1 MTDPKPTRPARPHRT
16 SYDRAGRCNRI
27 FARLLEG
34 QAYAAIAA
42 AEGLTVRRV
51 RGIVREA
58 LDRREIEPR
67 EEYVWARMA
76 RLDGAL
82 RVVEGTIAG
91 GKLGAVPQSCGLS
104 IGSTVITGRRF
115 MSREGRAAPH
125 PSCSAR
131 HLLPLRERRGARD
144 SEGISMT

>member
-67 EEYVWARMA
+67 EEYVRARMA
-76 RLDGAL
+76 RLVGAL
-82 RVVEGTIAG
+82 RVVEGKIAG
-91 GKLGAVPQSCGLS
+91 GKLSAVPQSCGLS
-104 IGSTVITGRRF
+104 IGSTVITGAPVHEPRGLRRPSSVVLRTTPSPA
-115 MSREGRAAPH
+115 SREKGRT
-125 PSCSAR
+125 R
-131 HLLPLRERRGARD
+131 L
-144 SEGISMT
+144 